1 MADLNLRKG
10 AQFTVN
16 KEGKTPADLAEENL
30 ERFEQRSWTKEH
42 EEVIKLLR
50 LPVLD
55 FEPVP

>member
-1 MADLNLRKG
+1 MYLRKG